1 MQLTEYISQSL
12 KRLCEPNR
20 PVFAGFSGGA
30 DSTALLIGL
39 VKCGA
44 SVTAVHFHHGI
55 RGTEAEAD
63 AEWCRNFCKVRGIPF
78 ILRHLDVPANKKA
91 GESCE
96 EAGRRL
102 RLNAWFELAGCTTP
116 VFLAHH
122 ADDCLEELFLRLA
135 RGANASSL
143 VPMRESRMIQGIA
156 FIRPLLQIRRAQIE
170 AFLLSEGIND
180 WRIDSTNN
188 ENIYRR
194 NAVRNRLLPLFRE
207 IFGTDAGLVQS
218 LWALRQD
225 AAHLDVLAQEKYPRH
240 LHSVSD
246 WLELPQ
252 PIFARCVRM
261 FLHDYNSNAHISR
274 DFIERV
280 HDAMSRFN
288 GRELEIPYDGGK
300 VYVTSFGISHPE
312 ADWKDCE
319 WNWRQEKRLE
329 LCNRWSFVKSNGDVH
344 EEFAEASLP
353 EVLQI
358 RHWHEGDEIVPFGS
372 DKPKKVK
379 DIFSDAKIPRHRR
392 HSMPLVVA
400 NGEIIWIP
408 GVRRAEFG
416 RVNDGESGVCLGCI
430 MGE

>member
-1 MQLTEYISQSL
+1 MPLTEFISQSL
-12 KRLCEPNR
+12 KSYRNQ

-55 RGTEAEAD
+55 RGTEADAD
-63 AEWCRNFCKVRGIPF
+63 ADWCRNFCEARGIPF
-78 ILRHLDVPANKKA
+78 ILKHLDVPHNQRK

-102 RLNAWFELAGCTTP
+102 RLDAWFELAGCVKP

-143 VPMRESRMIQGIA
+143 VPMREERMVCCVT

-225 AAHLDVLAQEKYPRH
+225 AAHLELLAQKKYPWH
-240 LHSVSD
+240 LLSVSD

-252 PIFARCVRM
+252 PVFARCVSM

-274 DFIERV
+274 GFIERV
-280 HDAMSRFN
+280 QDAMSRFN
-288 GRELEIPYDGGK
+288 GRELEVQYDGGK
-300 VYVTSFGISHPE
+300 VYVTSLGLEHPE
-312 ADWKDCE
+312 PEWKDCE
-319 WNWRQEKRLE
+319 WNWRQEKCLK
-329 LCNRWSFVKSNGDVH
+329 LCDMWYLVRSYGDVH
-344 EEFAEASLP
+344 EEFAEGSLP
-353 EVLQI
+353 DVLQI
-358 RHWHEGDEIVPFGS
+358 RHWREGDAMVPFGS
-372 DKPKKVK
+372 DKPKKIK
-379 DIFSDAKIPRHRR
+379 DIFSDAKIPRHER
-392 HSMPLVVA
+392 HSRPLVVA

-416 RVNDGESGVCLGCI
+416 RVNDGESGVCLGCV